1 MAEGLLWALGIG
13 AVVLVVLWRCVPVIG
28 KPPKTD
34 TTAPPSPPVDVLTER
49 ARQSAE
55 LRAELDA
62 IEASLFGED
71 PAGDI
76 ATAADKARDKR

>member
-1 MAEGLLWALGIG
+1 MAEGLVWALVIG
-13 AVVLVVLWRCVPVIG
+13 AAVLVVLWRCVPVIG
-28 KPPKTD
+28 KPPRTD

-49 ARQSAE
+49 AREAAD

-62 IEASLFGED
+62 IEASLFGDD

-76 ATAADKARDKR
+76 ATAADEARDKR